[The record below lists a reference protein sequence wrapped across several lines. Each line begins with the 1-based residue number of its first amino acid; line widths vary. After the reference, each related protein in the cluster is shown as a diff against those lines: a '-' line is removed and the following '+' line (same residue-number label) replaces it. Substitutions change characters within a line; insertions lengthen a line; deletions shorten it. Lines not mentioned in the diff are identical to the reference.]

1 MKKSILIGT
10 GIFALGYI
18 AIFLCILIFVGDNN
32 SPAEYSYYYAIV
44 FSILYLSAVVGV
56 LASLILKEL
65 KRINAPKK

>member
-1 MKKSILIGT
+1 MKKAILIGIS
-10 GIFALGYI
+10 IFIFGYLLI
-18 AIFLCILIFVGDNN
+18 TLFSSILCGDY
-32 SPAEYSYYYAIV
+32 PEYSYYYAIV